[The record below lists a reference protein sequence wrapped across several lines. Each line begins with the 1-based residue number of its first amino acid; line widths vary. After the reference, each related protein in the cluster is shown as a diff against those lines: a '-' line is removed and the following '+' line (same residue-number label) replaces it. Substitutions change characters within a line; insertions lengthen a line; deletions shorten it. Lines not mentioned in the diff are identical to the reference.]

1 MDDVDTEYN
10 VAPSLALTEGD
21 QTDSDGD
28 GILDTDDN
36 CPSVPNQDQ
45 QDSNDNNVGDVCD
58 ENVVLPEGN
67 LAVDEGVAEAQ
78 DQDQQD
84 DAEANGE
91 TDGDEDT
98 TNPEEPEQE
107 LEGGDGEDS
116 GEEGD
121 A

>member
-1 MDDVDTEYN
+1 MENRRDRFRISKYTIIYTPGN
-10 VAPSLALTEGD
+10 TLAPSLALTEGD

-67 LAVDEGVAEAQ
+67 LAVDEGVEEAQ

-98 TNPEEPEQE
+98 TN
-107 LEGGDGEDS
+107 L
-116 GEEGD
+116 
-121 A
+121 